1 MDLAV
6 EFVPLER
13 GHTFPICDESM
24 DVWGMNHWGQYNLNT
39 FQCVLAIGHMLD
51 PQLAHSASNYC
62 NSWYKKKLKYF
73 TILVFFL
80 EITFLQL
87 QLVRGLLFNNGY

>member
-51 PQLAHSASNYC
+51 P
-62 NSWYKKKLKYF
+62 
-73 TILVFFL
+73 
-80 EITFLQL
+80 
-87 QLVRGLLFNNGY
+87 